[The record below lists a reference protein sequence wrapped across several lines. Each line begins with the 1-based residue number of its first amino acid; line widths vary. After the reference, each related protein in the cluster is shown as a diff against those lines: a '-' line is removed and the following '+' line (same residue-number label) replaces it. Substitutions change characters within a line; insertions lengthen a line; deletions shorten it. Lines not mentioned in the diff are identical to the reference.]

1 LRIVI
6 AATPEVAIPSL
17 DAILESEHQLISV
30 ITPPDRPAGRG
41 LTLTQSPVSH
51 WAHEKNVVVH
61 KPERGADL
69 HPFISDID
77 LLITIG
83 YGVILAKDVFTLP
96 NFGSL
101 NLHFSLLPRWR
112 GAAPVQR
119 AIEAGDSVSGVTV
132 FALDEGMDT
141 GPIYTQMRFAL
152 DSDINSDELF
162 QELAD
167 LGAQALLQSLTEIES
182 GKKPIAQEN
191 AKATRALKLS
201 KEEGRI
207 DWNSPADVISCKVRA
222 FTSTPGA
229 WTEFRGSNIK
239 IDSPIVSEL
248 ELKPGEIHFVNK
260 RLFVGTS
267 THSLE
272 IGYVTPQGKSR
283 MTSPEWANGARITS
297 GENFG

>member
-1 LRIVI
+1 MRIVI
-6 AATPEVAIPSL
+6 AATPGVAIPSL
-17 DAILESEHQLISV
+17 DAVLESEHELISV

-41 LTLTQSPVSH
+41 LALTQSPVSQ
-51 WAHEKNVVVH
+51 WASERNVTVH

-83 YGVILAKDVFTLP
+83 YGVLLTKEVFSLP
-96 NFGSL
+96 RFGSL

-132 FALDEGMDT
+132 FQLDEGMDT

-162 QELAD
+162 TELAE
-167 LGAQALLQSLTEIES
+167 LGANALLQSLQVIMS
-182 GKKPIAQEN
+182 GKKPTTQQNEL
-191 AKATRALKLS
+191 ATRALKIT
-201 KEEGRI
+201 KEEARI
-207 DWNSPADVISCKVRA
+207 DWNLPADLVSCKVRA

-229 WTEFRGSNIK
+229 WTQFRGINVK
-239 IDSPIVSEL
+239 IDTPIPTERQL
-248 ELKPGEIHFVNK
+248 NPGAIEYIDK
-260 RLFVGTS
+260 KLFVGTS
-267 THSLE
+267 TYALE
-272 IGYVTPQGKSR
+272 IANVTPQGKSR
-283 MTSPEWANGARITS
+283 MPASQWANGARIIA
-297 GENFG
+297 GEIFG

>member
-1 LRIVI
+1 MRIVI

-17 DAILESEHQLISV
+17 DAIRESEHELISV

-41 LTLTQSPVSH
+41 LTLTESPVSQ
-51 WAHEKNVVVH
+51 WARNKNVPTH
-61 KPERGADL
+61 KPERDADL
-69 HPFISDID
+69 RPFISGVD

-83 YGVILAKDVFTLP
+83 YGVILAQDVFNTP
-96 NFGSL
+96 KFGSL

-152 DSDINSDELF
+152 DSDINSDELLK
-162 QELAD
+162 ELAD
-167 LGAQALLQSLTEIES
+167 LGAQALLQSLSEIEA
-182 GKKPIAQEN
+182 GKKPTAQNNTE
-191 AKATRALKLS
+191 ATRALKLS

-207 DWNSPADVISCKVRA
+207 DWNSPADVISRKVRA

-229 WTEFRGSNIK
+229 WTKFRGTHVK
-239 IDSPIVSEL
+239 IDSPIVAEL
-248 ELKPGEIHFVNK
+248 EIKPGEIQFVDK
-260 RLFVGTS
+260 KLFVGTT
-267 THSLE
+267 THALE
-272 IGYVTPQGKSR
+272 IGYVTPQGRSR
-283 MTSPEWANGARITS
+283 MIAPQWANGARITA
-297 GENFG
+297 GEIFG

>member
-6 AATPEVAIPSL
+6 AATPEVAIPAL
-17 DAILESEHQLISV
+17 DAILESEHELISV

-41 LTLTQSPVSH
+41 LTLTESPVSQ
-51 WAHEKNVVVH
+51 WARNKNVPTH
-61 KPERGADL
+61 KPERDADL
-69 HPFISDID
+69 RPFVSGVD

-83 YGVILAKDVFTLP
+83 YGVILAQDVFNTP
-96 NFGSL
+96 KFGSL

-152 DSDINSDELF
+152 DSDINSDELLK
-162 QELAD
+162 ELAD
-167 LGAQALLQSLTEIES
+167 LGAQALLQSLSEIEA
-182 GKKPIAQEN
+182 GKKPTAQNNTE
-191 AKATRALKLS
+191 ATRALKLS

-207 DWNSPADVISCKVRA
+207 DWNSPADVISRKVRA

-229 WTEFRGSNIK
+229 WTKFRGTHVK
-239 IDSPIVSEL
+239 IDSPIVAEL
-248 ELKPGEIHFVNK
+248 EIKPGEIQFVDK
-260 RLFVGTS
+260 KLFVGT
-267 THSLE
+267 TTRALE
-272 IGYVTPQGKSR
+272 IGYVTPQGRSR
-283 MTSPEWANGARITS
+283 MIAQQWANGARITA
-297 GENFG
+297 GEIFG

>member
-17 DAILESEHQLISV
+17 DAILESEHELISV

-41 LTLTQSPVSH
+41 LTLTESPVSQ
-51 WAHEKNVVVH
+51 WARNKNVPTH
-61 KPERGADL
+61 KPERDADL
-69 HPFISDID
+69 RPFISGVD

-83 YGVILAKDVFTLP
+83 YGVILAQDVFNTP
-96 NFGSL
+96 KFGSL

-152 DSDINSDELF
+152 DSDINSDELLK
-162 QELAD
+162 ELAD
-167 LGAQALLQSLTEIES
+167 LGAQALLQSLSEIEA
-182 GKKPIAQEN
+182 GKKPTAQNNTE
-191 AKATRALKLS
+191 ATRALKLS

-207 DWNSPADVISCKVRA
+207 DWNSPADVISRKVRA

-229 WTEFRGSNIK
+229 WTKFRGTHVK
-239 IDSPIVSEL
+239 IDSPIVAEL
-248 ELKPGEIHFVNK
+248 EIKPGEIQFVDK
-260 RLFVGTS
+260 KLFVGTT
-267 THSLE
+267 THALE
-272 IGYVTPQGKSR
+272 IGYVTPQGRSR
-283 MTSPEWANGARITS
+283 MIAPQWANGARITA
-297 GENFG
+297 GEIFG